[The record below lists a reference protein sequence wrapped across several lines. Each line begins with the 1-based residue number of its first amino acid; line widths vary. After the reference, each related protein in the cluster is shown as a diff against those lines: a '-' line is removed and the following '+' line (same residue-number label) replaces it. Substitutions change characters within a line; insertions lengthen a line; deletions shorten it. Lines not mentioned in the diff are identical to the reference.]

1 MEPVSMNDG
10 LDGRETLAFGLAA
23 GEVAVFVMALMS
35 AYIVLRSGLAAAIA
49 WTLAVLVAGAGA
61 VLAWGRIGGR
71 PMVEWAAL
79 LVAFAVRTRHVRV
92 ARARQRIR
100 RWSAATTTWA
110 AALRARADSRAR
122 ASTQAPQTPQ
132 TGAVVIPLALRRAES
147 ARTGAAGASAS
158 TSSSRP
164 HVLGFFS
171 LAGGTGRTTLA
182 VEVAAL
188 LATRA
193 RSAAATGARGARV
206 VLLDLARRS
215 PAVGLRLGMPPPSIH
230 PERLVAHSSGLL
242 VGLAAPTSSPA
253 DPESAALPR
262 ALIDGPDC
270 AAADIVIVDF
280 DCDIGPLCT
289 ALLRRCDQVLVTL
302 TPTAR
307 GMVDAYRSTAV
318 LRRLGMRE
326 QIGYVGNRWRA
337 GFDLNEVMADLGG
350 VIAVEIPED
359 AVVTDAENR
368 HRITALD
375 GGGAVATAVDRL
387 ATCIEHAACVELSAS
402 GARRWGSHAG

>member
-1 MEPVSMNDG
+1 MNDG

-23 GEVAVFVMALMS
+23 GEVALFVMALMS
-35 AYIVLRSGLAAAIA
+35 AYAVLRSGLAAPIA
-49 WTLAVLVAGAGA
+49 WALAVLVAGTGA
-61 VLAWGRIGGR
+61 LLAWGRIGGR

-79 LVAFAVRTRHVRV
+79 LAAFAIRTRHVRV
-92 ARARQRIR
+92 ARARSRMR
-100 RWSAATTTWA
+100 RWSAATITTA
-110 AALRARADSRAR
+110 AALRARAASRA
-122 ASTQAPQTPQ
+122 PDNPHPPQ
-132 TGAVVIPLALRRAES
+132 TGAVVIPLALRRPEVTHTS
-147 ARTGAAGASAS
+147 AADASAS
-158 TSSSRP
+158 TSLGP

-193 RSAAATGARGARV
+193 RSAAATGARGSRV

-230 PERLVAHSSGLL
+230 SGRLVAHSSGLL
-242 VGLAAPTSSPA
+242 VGLAAATSSPA
-253 DPESAALPR
+253 DPESSALPP
-262 ALIDGPDC
+262 ALIDGPEC
-270 AAADIVIVDF
+270 GATDILIVDF
-280 DCDIGPLCT
+280 DCDLGPLCT

-302 TPTAR
+302 TATAR
-307 GMVDAYRSTAV
+307 GVLDAYRSTAV

-337 GFDLNEVMADLGG
+337 DVDLDEVMADLGG

-359 AVVTDAENR
+359 AAVTDAENH
-368 HRITALD
+368 HRLTALD
-375 GGGAVATAVDRL
+375 GGGAVATAFDQL
-387 ATCIEHAACVELSAS
+387 ATCIEHAACVEPSAS
-402 GARRWGSHAG
+402 GTRRWGSHAG